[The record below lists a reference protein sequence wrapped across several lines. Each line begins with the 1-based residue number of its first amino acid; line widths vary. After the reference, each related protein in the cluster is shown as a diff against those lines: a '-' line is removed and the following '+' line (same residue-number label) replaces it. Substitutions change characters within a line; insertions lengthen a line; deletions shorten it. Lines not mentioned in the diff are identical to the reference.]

1 MNKISAVTAVAA
13 LAATVVI
20 GGVDTANAMPAAT
33 TSAVTTSGTVSPAA
47 ACPAT
52 SRRFLPTRV
61 TMPGIVTN
69 AKVVLPPR
77 SGGVPG
83 TPPLTQAGKWMVA
96 MDKKWPIRPG
106 DPYGIV
112 VTNAHVWPDG
122 SALGNAM
129 LRKLHLGDRI
139 VVKNDTRKLCYRV
152 VKKIQV
158 SPTEALKRYYKVDG
172 PPRFAIVV
180 CSGTRLAPGVWS
192 KRTIWFAEPKS

>member
-1 MNKISAVTAVAA
+1 MAASAAV
-13 LAATVVI
+13 AATVVV
-20 GGVDTANAMPAAT
+20 GGAGSAANAAPVPLSGQVT
-33 TSAVTTSGTVSPAA
+33 TSASRSPSA

-77 SGGVPG
+77 VGGVPG
-83 TPPLTQAGKWMVA
+83 APPLTTAGKWMVA
-96 MDKKWPIRPG
+96 MDKRWPIRPG

-112 VTNAHVWPDG
+112 ITNAHVWPDG

-129 LRKLHLGDRI
+129 LRKMQLGDRI

-158 SPTEALKRYYKVDG
+158 SPREALRRYYKVDG
-172 PPRFAIVV
+172 PPRLAIVV

-192 KRTIWFAEPKS
+192 KRTIWFAVPKS